1 MKYIQI
7 ILFVCLL
14 SPTGLSFGQDTKLDS
29 LKAVLES
36 LKEDTSKVNTLLD
49 ICRWEYTLAPEDA
62 LFYGNEALDLSK
74 KLQYQRGMAL
84 ANKNIGLC
92 YYLEGDYWNT
102 IRFWQQ
108 SLRSFEAINDKT
120 GVSNIHNNIGAVYS
134 NVGDHARALDYYLK
148 SLDAAREAADSLRI
162 LTASQNIGLIY
173 LANESSHNEA
183 REHFREALYLSQV
196 LEEYEAEGMVSLH
209 LGEIWYKRGDMDS
222 ALYYF
227 ERSMAVSGMSDSNL
241 FPLAM
246 ASSGKVYMQRKE
258 FGKALEIQEK
268 AYEIAKISEEQDL
281 LTILMGLAETYVRQ
295 GDFVSSIST
304 YKKAEQTANELEALY
319 VLGDIYRGLSLSYA
333 AISDYGNAYNYLFQ
347 KHEIDS
353 SLISSSEE
361 RKTELMNF
369 TNDILKQEKEVA
381 IEVLEKQSLIEQLK
395 SKRQRAIII
404 TVVSI
409 GIFILFLAI
418 RFYNQTRY
426 IKGINVKIRTQRDEI
441 ESQRDE
447 IEAHRDEVEAQRDQ
461 LQTNRD
467 VVVKQKNEIIESIN
481 YAKRIQSAMLPPEQ
495 YVSELLNENF
505 IFYRPRDIVSGDFYW
520 IKQVKQYIILLA
532 ADCTGHGVPG
542 AFLSMLGISFL
553 DEIVQRREITQANQ
567 ILNNLR
573 KQFKFSLRQNG
584 QRDESKDGMDM
595 ALCILDLGNMK
606 MQYAGAN
613 NPLYLIR
620 DVNDNPELKEIK
632 ADRMPIGY
640 YQGKDRSFVNHEIQL
655 EIGDTFYIFTDG
667 FIDQKGGKDNK
678 KFMSKNFRNL
688 LLDIHDQAMHDQKD
702 ILDRSLSEWMGNKS
716 QMDDI
721 LVIGVRV

>member
-1 MKYIQI
+1 
-7 ILFVCLL
+7 
-14 SPTGLSFGQDTKLDS
+14 
-29 LKAVLES
+29 
-36 LKEDTSKVNTLLD
+36 
-49 ICRWEYTLAPEDA
+49 
-62 LFYGNEALDLSK
+62 
-74 KLQYQRGMAL
+74 
-84 ANKNIGLC
+84 
-92 YYLEGDYWNT
+92 
-102 IRFWQQ
+102 
-108 SLRSFEAINDKT
+108 
-120 GVSNIHNNIGAVYS
+120 
-134 NVGDHARALDYYLK
+134 
-148 SLDAAREAADSLRI
+148 
-162 LTASQNIGLIY
+162 
-173 LANESSHNEA
+173 
-183 REHFREALYLSQV
+183 
-196 LEEYEAEGMVSLH
+196 
-209 LGEIWYKRGDMDS
+209 
-222 ALYYF
+222 
-227 ERSMAVSGMSDSNL
+227 
-241 FPLAM
+241 
-246 ASSGKVYMQRKE
+246 
-258 FGKALEIQEK
+258 
-268 AYEIAKISEEQDL
+268 
-281 LTILMGLAETYVRQ
+281 MGLAETYVRQ

-426 IKGINVKIRTQRDEI
+426 IKGINVKIKTQRDEI

-447 IEAHRDEVEAQRDQ
+447 IEEQRDEVEAQRDQ

-620 DVNDNPELKEIK
+620 DVNDKPELKEIK